1 MVPVVGSTTIGG
13 IPVANLLPA
22 SKLNQIVK
30 RTQDGGAEIVNLLKT
45 GSAYYAPSA
54 AIVQMVEA
62 IVKDSNRVLPAAA
75 WVTGQYGLED
85 MFIGVPVRLG
95 RNGVEEIVE
104 LSLNEKESSD
114 MQSSGAHVREVIEAY
129 QNLPTDDA

>member
-1 MVPVVGSTTIGG
+1 M
-13 IPVANLLPA
+13 
-22 SKLNQIVK
+22 
-30 RTQDGGAEIVNLLKT
+30 
-45 GSAYYAPSA
+45 
-54 AIVQMVEA
+54 
-62 IVKDSNRVLPAAA
+62 
-75 WVTGQYGLED
+75 

-129 QNLPTDDA
+129 QNLPTDEA